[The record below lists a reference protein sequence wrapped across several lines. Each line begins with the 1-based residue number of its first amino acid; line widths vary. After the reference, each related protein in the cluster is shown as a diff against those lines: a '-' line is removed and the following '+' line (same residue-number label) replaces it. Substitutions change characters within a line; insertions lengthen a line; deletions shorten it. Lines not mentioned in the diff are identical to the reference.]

1 MTQRLERRLAVLL
14 PNRLELIGL
23 RSCHNSCLWIG
34 TSVPLTYGHE
44 ATYSYFMTAPLRV
57 DTHAHVF
64 LRSMPLAAARRY
76 APDFDATSNE
86 YLGLL
91 DAHGCT
97 HGVLVQP
104 SFLGFDNSY
113 LLNVLRRH
121 PQRLRGV
128 VMLEPTTPE
137 QELAAL
143 AAAGVVG
150 VRLNL
155 VGQPLPDLRLPVWQA
170 FLQRIRALDWH
181 LELHRRAADLSPL
194 IKAAALTGCRIVVD
208 HFGRPDPEQASADP
222 GFAALLRHADSG
234 QLWVKLSAAYRN
246 AHDQPES
253 DAGAARECARQL
265 LAAFGPQRL
274 VWGSDWPHTQHQ
286 HLATYGAS
294 LAALTDWVP
303 DATQRRQILGA
314 TAAELFHIFH

>member
-1 MTQRLERRLAVLL
+1 MRHYMDGAAV
-14 PNRLELIGL
+14 
-23 RSCHNSCLWIG
+23 CHNGSLWIG
-34 TSVPLTYGHE
+34 NTRPLTDGAAHP
-44 ATYSYFMTAPLRV
+44 YSGAMTAALLV

-64 LRSMPLAAARRY
+64 LRQMPLAAARRY
-76 APDFDATSNE
+76 APDFDATPSE

-104 SFLGFDNSY
+104 SFLGVDNSY
-113 LLNVLRRH
+113 LLDVLRQH

-128 VMLEPTTPE
+128 VMLEPTASE

-143 AAAGVVG
+143 AAQGVVG

-155 VGQPLPDLRLPVWQA
+155 VGQALPDLTLPVWQA
-170 FLQRIRALDWH
+170 FLGRIKALDWH
-181 LELHRRAADLSPL
+181 LELHRSAADLSPL
-194 IKAAALTGCRIVVD
+194 IDAAARTGCRVVVD
-208 HFGRPDPEQASADP
+208 HFGRPDAGKGSADP
-222 GFAALLRHADSG
+222 GFAALLGHADSDRV
-234 QLWVKLSAAYRN
+234 WVKLSAAYRN
-246 AHDQPES
+246 HPPGAD
-253 DAGAARECARQL
+253 DGAARECARQL

-303 DATQRRQILGA
+303 DAAQRRQILGA
-314 TAAELFHIFH
+314 TAAELFHFTP